1 MTWTVELDRRAAKEL
16 RNLDR
21 DAQRRLLS
29 FLRGRVATDQDP
41 RRFGRPL
48 SGERLGLWRHRVGA
62 LCLICQIEDA
72 RVVVLVLAVGHRKNI
87 YR

>member
-1 MTWTVELDRRAAKEL
+1 MTWTVELDRRAVKEL

-29 FLRGRVATDQDP
+29 FLRERVATDQDP

-48 SGERLGLWRHRVGA
+48 SGESLGLWRYRVGA
-62 LCLICQIEDA
+62 LRLICRIEDA
-72 RVVVLVLAVGHRKNI
+72 RVVVLVLAVGYRKNI